1 MLFPIR
7 RIALASLWAA
17 AAAAS
22 LGVGAQQVYRIT
34 GPDGRVTFSDKPPEN
49 ARATPAPAP

>member
-34 GPDGRVTFSDKPPEN
+34 GPDGRVT
-49 ARATPAPAP
+49 